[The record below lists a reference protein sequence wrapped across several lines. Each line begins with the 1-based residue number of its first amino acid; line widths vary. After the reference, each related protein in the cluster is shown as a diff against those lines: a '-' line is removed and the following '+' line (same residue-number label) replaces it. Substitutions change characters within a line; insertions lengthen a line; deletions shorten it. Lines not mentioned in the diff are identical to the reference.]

1 VIAATYAVLLVAGAL
16 FAFRALRGP
25 SIVDRVI
32 AIDGLLVVGMITIAA
47 ESARTGSGVYL
58 PVLLILT
65 LVGFISTAIVARYIE
80 SRSSS

>member
-25 SIVDRVI
+25 TIVDRVI

-47 ESARTGSGVYL
+47 ESARTDSGIYL

-80 SRSSS
+80 SRSS

>member
-1 VIAATYAVLLVAGAL
+1 MIAATYAVLLVAGAL
-16 FAFRALRGP
+16 FAVRALRGP
-25 SIVDRVI
+25 TIVDRVI

-47 ESARTGSGVYL
+47 ESARTDSGIYL

-80 SRSSS
+80 SRSS